1 MKTRGAAI
9 EEIGELKLK
18 MYSFLVGN
26 IEHKKAKSVKKNVV
40 ATISH
45 DENKDS
51 STKFHCFDLM
61 TKYISK
67 TMDMMD

>member
-1 MKTRGAAI
+1 MKIGGAAI

-18 MYSFLVGN
+18 MYSFLLDN

-40 ATISH
+40 ATIGH

-51 STKFHCFDLM
+51 STKFRCFDLI